1 MVNGRGWDQSVEV
14 CFSVNRRRET
24 CQYFVEIPMLY
35 NMASSHTDSQT
46 VRGRPTL
53 KIKIEIECFRNGL
66 VRELHE
72 SKLLRESELSNRRN
86 ELLESHYSRLRKY
99 DYIIYINKSKTIL

>member
-1 MVNGRGWDQSVEV
+1 
-14 CFSVNRRRET
+14 
-24 CQYFVEIPMLY
+24 MLY

-53 KIKIEIECFRNGL
+53 KIEIKCFRNGL
-66 VRELHE
+66 VRELSE

-86 ELLESHYSRLRKY
+86 ELLESQYSRG
-99 DYIIYINKSKTIL
+99 DINKVSYMPTLPDYPGVSRI

>member
-14 CFSVNRRRET
+14 CFSVNRRRGT
-24 CQYFVEIPMLY
+24 CEYFVEIPMLY

-53 KIKIEIECFRNGL
+53 KL
-66 VRELHE
+66 
-72 SKLLRESELSNRRN
+72 
-86 ELLESHYSRLRKY
+86 
-99 DYIIYINKSKTIL
+99 KSSVFGMGWSANFVKANY

>member
-53 KIKIEIECFRNGL
+53 KIEIKCFRNGL
-66 VRELHE
+66 VRELCE
-72 SKLLRESELSNRRN
+72 SKLLRE
-86 ELLESHYSRLRKY
+86 LESHYSRLRKY